1 MLVKGKFV
9 KKSRSLYWKSECLSL
24 LALLI
29 PGLVVQNSIA
39 EPYAGI
45 ALTYSNAEY
54 QPNNSV
60 LFREGSPIAASVQAG
75 YFFSDYLALEARYS
89 TSLER
94 DSGIN
99 LDHLS
104 SVVGKINLPVAPQ
117 VALYALAG
125 YSAFTLDKQGSASI
139 DDSGF
144 SFGTGVHYALNSRDA
159 ISLDFIS
166 HGNGN
171 IARLNTVNLSYQL
184 RF

>member
-1 MLVKGKFV
+1 
-9 KKSRSLYWKSECLSL
+9 
-24 LALLI
+24 
-29 PGLVVQNSIA
+29 
-39 EPYAGI
+39 
-45 ALTYSNAEY
+45 
-54 QPNNSV
+54 
-60 LFREGSPIAASVQAG
+60 
-75 YFFSDYLALEARYS
+75 RYT

-104 SVVGKINLPVAPQ
+104 SVVGKINLPIAPQ

-144 SFGTGVHYALNSRDA
+144 SFVTGVHYALNSRDA